1 MFTGIIEEKGTIKN
15 IDKKKNLSRI
25 SIEAKLSGVLQIGES
40 IAVDGTCLTIVEK
53 KSNVFIAEA
62 IKQTMEITTLKE
74 KQAGAIVNLETSLTL
89 NKLLSGHIVQGHI
102 DTVGVLK
109 VIKKGEQ
116 YLVHEYESAKEFMK
130 YAVAKGSIAING
142 VSLTIAGVQDNS
154 FIVNII
160 PHTAEVTNLGSLR
173 KGDRVNIEFDI
184 IGKYI
189 YNFIRKMQTDS
200 QDIHKEEK
208 IKDFLL
214 RYKNS

>member
-1 MFTGIIEEKGTIKN
+1 MFTGIIEEKGTIKK
-15 IDKKKNLSRI
+15 IEKKKNLSRI
-25 SIEAKLSGVLQIGES
+25 SIEAKLSGVLEIGDS
-40 IAVDGTCLTIVEK
+40 IAVDGTCLTVVEK

-62 IKQTMEITTLKE
+62 IKQTLEITTLKE
-74 KQAGAIVNLETSLTL
+74 KQAREIVNLETSLTL

-109 VIKKGEQ
+109 AIKKGEQ
-116 YLVHEYESAKEFMK
+116 YLVHEYEAAKEFMK

-142 VSLTIAGVQDNS
+142 VSLTIAEVQDNS
-154 FIVNII
+154 FRVNII